1 MVAPGTY
8 MDKTNTILGVLTALY
23 AAYIGIAL
31 WRSRARE
38 LARHAQ
44 PRTLGQRIAHVT
56 DAQIIGASRAR

>member
-1 MVAPGTY
+1 
-8 MDKTNTILGVLTALY
+8 MDKTNSILGILSALY

-44 PRTLGQRIAHVT
+44 PRILRQRIAHAT
-56 DAQIIGASRAR
+56 DAQIIGESRAR